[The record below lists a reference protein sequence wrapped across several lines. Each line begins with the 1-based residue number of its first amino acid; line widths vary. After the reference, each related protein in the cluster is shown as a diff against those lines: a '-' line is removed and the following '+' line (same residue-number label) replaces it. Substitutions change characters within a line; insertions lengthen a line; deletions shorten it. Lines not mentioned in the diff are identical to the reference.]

1 MGRAELA
8 SAGVRGRSDGRVE
21 RRRAECGC
29 VQPCDDMSG
38 QCATTGESCE
48 RTMHITPPA
57 HEVVSYEGDNWICPF
72 CGYHNPPIATIICQR
87 CAVMR
92 VINT

>member
-1 MGRAELA
+1 MSRAELA

-21 RRRAECGC
+21 RRAVECVC
-29 VQPCDDMSG
+29 VHG
-38 QCATTGESCE
+38 
-48 RTMHITPPA
+48 
-57 HEVVSYEGDNWICPF
+57 YGDIVDKCLIIASEWFCSF
-72 CGYHNPPIATIICQR
+72 CGHKNPPTATVVCNR